1 MIVKQPQR
9 YSIYLTGA
17 DSEALVVLIIENDKR
32 LAALKALCYD
42 SLKSKS
48 ETLVKEPRC
57 EECSIEAS
65 IILFHYL

>member
-32 LAALKALCYD
+32 LAALKAYAM
-42 SLKSKS
+42 S
-48 ETLVKEPRC
+48 
-57 EECSIEAS
+57 A
-65 IILFHYL
+65 